1 MPTREATVADS
12 DEPVLPPEDADVSR
26 LVRQFR
32 AGRSSRDTEP
42 AREHV
47 AESSHDALD
56 EVLDDA
62 VETELERDTRR
73 WRR

>member
-1 MPTREATVADS
+1 MTDS

-32 AGRSSRDTEP
+32 TSRSSRDIEP
-42 AREHV
+42 ALEHV
-47 AESSHDALD
+47 AESWHDALD

>member
-1 MPTREATVADS
+1 MPTWEATVTDS

-32 AGRSSRDTEP
+32 AGRTSRDVEP
-42 AREHV
+42 APEHV
-47 AESSHDALD
+47 AESWHDALD

>member
-1 MPTREATVADS
+1 MTDFE
-12 DEPVLPPEDADVSR
+12 EPALPPEDADVSR

-32 AGRSSRDTEP
+32 SGRSTRETEP

-47 AESSHDALD
+47 AESWHDALD
-56 EVLDDA
+56 EALDDA

>member
-1 MPTREATVADS
+1 MTDS

-32 AGRSSRDTEP
+32 ASRSDRETEP

-47 AESSHDALD
+47 AESWHDALD
-56 EVLDDA
+56 EVLDSA

>member
-1 MPTREATVADS
+1 
-12 DEPVLPPEDADVSR
+12 LPPEDADVSR

-32 AGRSSRDTEP
+32 SSRSSRDTEP

-47 AESSHDALD
+47 AESWHDALD

-73 WRR
+73 YRR